1 MAWKLL
7 LFLGK
12 RISPERKCTMRNFV
26 VVGMVL
32 FLMACSSI
40 VHFQEGALDY
50 EIKGKPPTSSKGA
63 TLDYGEIS
71 IISRDEMIEFP
82 QGDDFSYLD
91 KTPEAGEEEARESI
105 ASIPGQPF
113 VDEIRSFSEPDV
125 PPTEQGRGGEE
136 GEERCTTDFPGEDGS
151 NPIVEAESH
160 FEDQAPCQ
168 EEEGAGESAF
178 DIPIIIN
185 GKVEQF
191 IKYYQTKGRKVFSRW
206 LARSSR
212 YIPLMKE
219 LLREKGLP
227 EDLVYLALIES
238 GCNPRAYS
246 RRKAMGL
253 WQFMY
258 HTGKR
263 YGLRVDWWIDERRD
277 PVKST
282 IAAARHLKHLYDRF
296 ECWYLAAAGY
306 NAGEGKI
313 LRAIKRYKTEDF
325 WELTKFPYLK
335 KETKNFIPNMI
346 AAALIA
352 KNPEEYGF
360 SDIACEEPIRFETVK
375 VPDATD
381 LRVIAKASES
391 TYEELKRLN
400 PELRRWCT
408 PPNYPDYELKLPY
421 GKKEIFLKNF
431 STIPPSKRITFRR
444 HVVRSGETLSHIA
457 LRYRTDMV
465 AIMRM
470 NHIRNKHRIRIGQSL
485 IIPIRGSNKVG
496 RKKARGVF
504 NQERG
509 LIDHEG
515 RAFIYIIRE
524 GDTLWEISRSA
535 GINLESL
542 CRWNGIQNASR
553 IYPGDR
559 LKIPAEE
566 GVTPIGTGGKIP
578 PARSPEG

>member
-1 MAWKLL
+1 
-7 LFLGK
+7 
-12 RISPERKCTMRNFV
+12 MRNFV
-26 VVGMVL
+26 IVGML
-32 FLMACSSI
+32 FFLIACSNT
-40 VHFQEGALDY
+40 VHLHKGASDY
-50 EIKGKPPTSSKGA
+50 ELTKEPPASPRETPLNLPEISSIPNDETAELPQIGDFSSSK
-63 TLDYGEIS
+63 
-71 IISRDEMIEFP
+71 
-82 QGDDFSYLD
+82 Q
-91 KTPEAGEEEARESI
+91 TPRECEGVEQELNVG
-105 ASIPGQPF
+105 IPGPP
-113 VDEIRSFSEPDV
+113 VDEEVRAFSEPDL
-125 PPTEQGRGGEE
+125 PPMEQGL
-136 GEERCTTDFPGEDGS
+136 
-151 NPIVEAESH
+151 
-160 FEDQAPCQ
+160 DQADREIGWKHGFPWEGDESPLVETEEYFEVYFQDEASFQ
-168 EEEGAGESAF
+168 EEEVAEEPEF
-178 DIPIIIN
+178 DIPIVIN

-191 IKYYQTKGRKVFSRW
+191 IKYYQTRGRKVFSRW
-206 LARSSR
+206 LARSKR

-219 LLREKGLP
+219 ILREKGLP

-238 GCNPRAYS
+238 GYNPRAYS

-258 HTGKR
+258 NTGKR
-263 YGLRVDWWIDERRD
+263 YGLKVDWWIDERRD

-313 LRAIKRYKTEDF
+313 QRAIKRYKTEDF
-325 WELTKFPYLK
+325 WELTKYRYLK
-335 KETKNFIPNMI
+335 RETKNFIPKMI

-360 SDIACEEPIRFETVK
+360 SDISYEEPIRFETVK

-381 LRVIAKASES
+381 LRVIAKASRS

-421 GKKEIFLKNF
+421 GKKEIFLRNF
-431 STIPPSKRITFRR
+431 SKIPPSKRVTFRR

-457 LRYRTDMV
+457 LRYRSDIG

-470 NHIRNKHRIRIGQSL
+470 NGIGNRHRIRAGQSL
-485 IIPIRGSNKVG
+485 IIPVRGSDRFGKGKMAKGLNW
-496 RKKARGVF
+496 KK
-504 NQERG
+504 G
-509 LIDHEG
+509 LLDHEG

-524 GDTLWEISRSA
+524 GDTLWEISRST
-535 GINLESL
+535 GVDLESL

-559 LKIPAEE
+559 LRIITEDRTIPS
-566 GVTPIGTGGKIP
+566 GTEGKIS
-578 PARSPEG
+578 PARSP

>member
-1 MAWKLL
+1 
-7 LFLGK
+7 
-12 RISPERKCTMRNFV
+12 MRNSV
-26 VVGMVL
+26 IVGLVL
-32 FLMACSSI
+32 LLMACSNI
-40 VHFQEGALDY
+40 VQLH
-50 EIKGKPPTSSKGA
+50 KGTTDVELTTKPLASP
-63 TLDYGEIS
+63 GEIPLDPGEIFS
-71 IISRDEMIEFP
+71 TPTDEMVEFP
-82 QGDDFSYLD
+82 QVVDFSPSNW
-91 KTPEAGEEEARESI
+91 TPERREGEERELIVGIPGPPLDDEAR
-105 ASIPGQPF
+105 A
-113 VDEIRSFSEPDV
+113 FSEPDL
-125 PPTEQGRGGEE
+125 PPAEQGLDQTDIEVVWAHGFPWE
-136 GEERCTTDFPGEDGS
+136 GEE
-151 NPIVEAESH
+151 NPLLGKEYLQ
-160 FEDQAPCQ
+160 DQAPSQ
-168 EEEGAGESAF
+168 EEEVAAEPAF

-185 GKVEQF
+185 GKVERF
-191 IKYYQTKGRKVFSRW
+191 IKYFQTRGRKVFSRW
-206 LARSSR
+206 LARSER

-238 GCNPRAYS
+238 GYNPRAYS

-253 WQFMY
+253 WQFRY

-263 YGLRVDWWIDERRD
+263 YGLKVDWWIDERRD

-282 IAAARHLKHLYDRF
+282 IAAARYLKYLYDRF

-313 LRAIKRYKTEDF
+313 QRAIKRYKTEDF
-325 WELTKFPYLK
+325 WELTKYPYLK
-335 KETKNFIPNMI
+335 RETKNFIPKII

-360 SDIACEEPIRFETVK
+360 SDISYEEPIRFETVK

-381 LRVIAKASES
+381 LRVIAKASRS

-421 GKKEIFLKNF
+421 GKKEIFLRNF
-431 STIPPSKRITFRR
+431 SKIPPSKRVTFRR

-457 LRYRTDMV
+457 LRYRTNIR

-470 NHIRNKHRIRIGQSL
+470 NRIRNLHSIRAGRSL
-485 IIPIRGSNKVG
+485 IIPVRGSEGLRKGKMPARLNQG
-496 RKKARGVF
+496 R
-504 NQERG
+504 NLLE
-509 LIDHEG
+509 HEG
-515 RAFIYIIRE
+515 RALIYTVRR

-535 GINLESL
+535 GIDLERL

-566 GVTPIGTGGKIP
+566 STTPTGTEGKIP
-578 PARSPEG
+578 PARNPEG

>member
-1 MAWKLL
+1 VERFHQK
-7 LFLGK
+7 GK
-12 RISPERKCTMRNFV
+12 PGMRIFV
-26 VVGMVL
+26 IVGMVF
-32 FLMACSSI
+32 FLMACSNF
-40 VHFQEGALDY
+40 VHLHKGSLDA
-50 EIKGKPPTSSKGA
+50 ELTENPPASPAETPS
-63 TLDYGEIS
+63 DPGEILS
-71 IISRDEMIEFP
+71 IPTDEMVEFP
-82 QGDDFSYLD
+82 QGADPSPLD
-91 KTPEAGEEEARESI
+91 KKLPERREGEEQELIVGIFVPSLYDEVLSFSELDLPPAEQGLDQADREVLWAHGLPWEDEESPLVEEEAYF
-105 ASIPGQPF
+105 Q
-113 VDEIRSFSEPDV
+113 
-125 PPTEQGRGGEE
+125 
-136 GEERCTTDFPGEDGS
+136 
-151 NPIVEAESH
+151 
-160 FEDQAPCQ
+160 DQAPLK
-168 EEEGAGESAF
+168 EEEVAGEPAF

-191 IKYYQTKGRKVFSRW
+191 VKYYQTRGRKVFNRW
-206 LARSSR
+206 LARSKR

-238 GCNPRAYS
+238 GYNPRAYS
-246 RRKAMGL
+246 RRQAMGL
-253 WQFMY
+253 WQFRY

-263 YGLRVDWWIDERRD
+263 YGLKVDWWIDERRD

-282 IAAARHLKHLYDRF
+282 IAAARYLKDLYDRF

-313 LRAIKRYKTEDF
+313 QRAIKRYKTEDF
-325 WELTKFPYLK
+325 WELTKYPYLK
-335 KETKNFIPNMI
+335 RETKNFIPKII

-360 SDIACEEPIRFETVK
+360 SNISYEEPIRFETVK

-381 LRVIAKASES
+381 LRVIARASES

-421 GKKEIFLKNF
+421 GKKEIFLRNF
-431 STIPPSKRITFRR
+431 SKIPPSKRVTFRR

-457 LRYRTDMV
+457 LRYRTDIR

-470 NHIRNKHRIRIGQSL
+470 NRIRNLHSIRAGRSL
-485 IIPIRGSNKVG
+485 IIPVRGSDK
-496 RKKARGVF
+496 F
-504 NQERG
+504 ERG
-509 LIDHEG
+509 KMAERLHQGRDLFDYKG
-515 RAFIYIIRE
+515 RAFIYTVRE
-524 GDTLWEISRSA
+524 GDTLWDISRSA
-535 GINLESL
+535 GIDVESL

-559 LKIPAEE
+559 LKIPSDDTSTPLGTE
-566 GVTPIGTGGKIP
+566 GKNP
-578 PARSPEG
+578 PARNPEG